1 MDTPALG
8 GFLIRAIQ
16 IGTLD
21 AWGGRAQRRSRL
33 RMQMAA
39 TVFFSWQADTSTGT
53 GRNFLS
59 KALEEA
65 REAIASALQRRRWW
79 RTRRPPRRR
88 QDRARRDASA
98 CSGAA
103 AALAGELREF
113 FRPLRAP

>member
-1 MDTPALG
+1 
-8 GFLIRAIQ
+8 
-16 IGTLD
+16 
-21 AWGGRAQRRSRL
+21 
-33 RMQMAA
+33 MAA

-65 REAIASALQRRRWW
+65 REAIALQRRRWW

-98 CSGAA
+98 CSEAA
-103 AALAGELREF
+103 AARAGELREF